1 MQRGASYLTHSRC
14 ATTLRRGRP
23 ASLYGANVRRWWQRL
38 MPTSGH
44 DAWRGCTP
52 VRAGQSRFLAPSALR
67 PALWFATKTGSTLA
81 YTFVDGR
88 WIVRMPL
95 QRHPSAAALVF
106 PLLAYAATRIQKL
119 WAGVLRGLGGVC
131 RLKVRFKGKSFKWHR
146 RRGALML
153 RFGHA
158 HLVAVT
164 PLPGVRWRRLG
175 RMKIVLF
182 GADWWSLLEYAQ
194 AVCWW
199 RPVNV
204 YHGRGIRLRRQ
215 LVLRKAGKVSAYR

>member
-1 MQRGASYLTHSRC
+1 
-14 ATTLRRGRP
+14 
-23 ASLYGANVRRWWQRL
+23 
-38 MPTSGH
+38 
-44 DAWRGCTP
+44 
-52 VRAGQSRFLAPSALR
+52 
-67 PALWFATKTGSTLA
+67 
-81 YTFVDGR
+81 
-88 WIVRMPL
+88 
-95 QRHPSAAALVF
+95 
-106 PLLAYAATRIQKL
+106 
-119 WAGVLRGLGGVC
+119 
-131 RLKVRFKGKSFKWHR
+131 
-146 RRGALML
+146 ML

-175 RMKIVLF
+175 RMKIILF